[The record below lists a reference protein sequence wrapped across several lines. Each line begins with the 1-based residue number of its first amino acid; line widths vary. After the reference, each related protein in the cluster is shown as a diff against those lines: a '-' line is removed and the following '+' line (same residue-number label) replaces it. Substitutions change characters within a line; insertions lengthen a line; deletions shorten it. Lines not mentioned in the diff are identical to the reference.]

1 MNEIKVVK
9 SEHPIWKE
17 KAHELLGHKL
27 VGQWHWIYSVE
38 DKSISMITIY
48 GYPIGGKSMSENWDS
63 FQWEIHGYGMPDVER
78 FNTKDEAEA
87 RCWEL
92 LLTPR
97 GEEMP

>member
-1 MNEIKVVK
+1 MNQIKVVK
-9 SEHPIWKE
+9 RIHAGWLEHPE
-17 KAHELLGHKL
+17 KIIGHL
-27 VGQWHWIYSVE
+27 VFGKYQYLYSVG
-38 DKSISMITIY
+38 KNQVSLIQLY
-48 GYPIGGKSMSENWDS
+48 GYPIGNKLEDNWDS
-63 FQWEIHGYGMPDVER
+63 FQWEIHGYGLPDVER